1 MKPHTAPRGARATPR
16 NPTRTANNVANTA
29 DEARK
34 ATFRGSRTEVL
45 ADLLLDEVD
54 DEPAG
59 LDDGLLHDV
68 GLGRRGFGGDGAAL
82 WR

>member
-1 MKPHTAPRGARATPR
+1 MKPLNAPQAARPAPRTPARTTPQAVHATQ
-16 NPTRTANNVANTA
+16 
-29 DEARK
+29 ARK
-34 ATFRGSRTEVL
+34 AAFRVSRSEVL

-68 GLGRRGFGGDGAAL
+68 GLGRRGFGGDGANL